1 MLYIILDYFGNVL
14 SDDGLSDYKFKS
26 QNKKRIKK
34 FVVFRVRHRNTTFY
48 YVFTTLK
55 LSVIRSPAH
64 GFANMLAD
72 IRGESCPHIGG
83 KVCENYFC
91 R

>member
-1 MLYIILDYFGNVL
+1 MCCRTTGFLTTNLNH
-14 SDDGLSDYKFKS
+14 KPKKS
-26 QNKKRIKK
+26 IKK

-83 KVCENYFC
+83 KVCGNYFC